1 LATSSEDAPEAGSVA
16 RLRQPSGR
24 SVAVDLQPGDTQ
36 TRDAVRLYRALPSEE
51 FLDRQLVAAADFLKA
66 DGPVAHGVDYYGL
79 APCDP
84 AFCVRGWQVDDG
96 SGNALQ
102 DLVSGQVV
110 QPSVLV
116 HGGRINRKILKN
128 P

>member
-51 FLDRQLVAAADFLKA
+51 FLDRQLVAAADFLMAPSRTALTTTALRRATQRFVSEGGKSTTA
-66 DGPVAHGVDYYGL
+66 AVTRCKISSPVKLYS
-79 APCDP
+79 P
-84 AFCVRGWQVDDG
+84 AF
-96 SGNALQ
+96 SSMAAE
-102 DLVSGQVV
+102 
-110 QPSVLV
+110 
-116 HGGRINRKILKN
+116 
-128 P
+128 